1 MENRGGSSSK
11 SIYSCVNAVQFSRL
25 YCMQLDSFLASISLI
40 DEIIYQIRFNSRR
53 IDKYKIKLIRIL
65 KV

>member
-1 MENRGGSSSK
+1 
-11 SIYSCVNAVQFSRL
+11 
-25 YCMQLDSFLASISLI
+25 MQLDSFLASISLI

-53 IDKYKIKLIRIL
+53 IDTYKIKLIRIL